1 MTAVNFS
8 QPEPQRS
15 SGDSHGSGVTLARM
29 ESGLGEG
36 RESSSALRG
45 FNSALGWSEE
55 CYAERSSSDRFK
67 SSRWARV

>member
-15 SGDSHGSGVTLARM
+15 SGDSHGSGVTSARM

-36 RESSSALRG
+36 RETSSALRG
-45 FNSALGWSEE
+45 FSFMLVWSEE
-55 CYAERSSSDRFK
+55 CYAQRSSSNRFK